1 LARNSKSRLGKD
13 LEPTKPSASD
23 PVAELTET
31 GSLSFATPT
40 EFVELPS
47 GGHHYPEGHPLH
59 NVATIEIKYMT
70 AKEEDILSS
79 KTLIK
84 QGIAIE
90 RLLKS
95 IIIDKSI
102 RPDSILSG
110 DRNAI
115 LVACRIN
122 GYGSEYSTKISCPSC
137 MSSADQEFDL
147 STLSNRENSEK
158 EEDDFEWTSP
168 NTISVVAPLCKV
180 RVEMKLLTGK
190 EENYLARLIESKRK
204 KKMPESSLTDT
215 LNILISS
222 VNGEESRAII
232 KEFIGIIP
240 ARDSKF
246 LRRAYEQAAPNLDM
260 TQTFEC
266 DVCSYVTDVEVP
278 FTTDFFWPK

>member
-13 LEPTKPSASD
+13 LEPAKPSAAD

-47 GGHHYPEGHPLH
+47 EGRHYPEEHPLH
-59 NVATIEIKYMT
+59 NVATVEIKYMT

-84 QGIAIE
+84 QGVAIE

-95 IIIDKSI
+95 IIVDKRI
-102 RPDSILSG
+102 RPDSLLSG

-122 GYGSEYSTKISCPSC
+122 GYGSDYSTKISCPSC
-137 MSSADQEFDL
+137 MNSADQEFDL
-147 STLSNRENSEK
+147 SILSNRESPEA
-158 EEDDFEWTSP
+158 EENDFEWTSP

-180 RVEMKLLTGK
+180 RVEMKLMTGK
-190 EENYLARLIESKRK
+190 EENYLARLVESKRK
-204 KKMPESSLTDT
+204 KKMPESTLTDT
-215 LNILISS
+215 LNILIAS

-240 ARDSKF
+240 ARDSRF
-246 LRRAYEQAAPNLDM
+246 LRGIYEQAAPNLDM

-266 DVCSYVTDVEVP
+266 EVCSYVTDLEVP